1 MFSAII
7 MLFIYIDY
15 MQPHHIFIQSYLIN
29 LLFSTIK
36 NKPFII
42 SDLFE
47 TNFHVNQ
54 LQLHLRLLRT
64 QHSLTSSKLNSSKRK
79 VINVQHRIIVCAY
92 TVFDGVCTAAVNGEN
107 QNYMYEN
114 Y

>member
-7 MLFIYIDY
+7 ILFIYIDYIY

-42 SDLFE
+42 SNLFQ

-54 LQLHLRLLRT
+54 LHLRLNRT
-64 QHSLTSSKLNSSKRK
+64 LHSRSSSKLNSWKRK
-79 VINVQHRIIVCAY
+79 VIIVQYRIIVCIY
-92 TVFDGVCTAAVNGEN
+92 LLEYTAAVNGEN